1 MGRRKGRILLVED
14 ETNFGSVLKN
24 YLELS
29 GYEVDWAQDGNVGY
43 SSFKRNANYEICL
56 LDVMMPYK
64 DGLSLARDIRK
75 INEQVPIIFL
85 TAKGEKEDQ
94 IEGYKTGADDYL
106 TKPFDTEILLYK
118 IQSLLKR
125 AGNGKEEIPD
135 QLNIG
140 AYVFKPQLR
149 SLTFDDQMERLSPKE
164 SQLLLLLSQHMN
176 RITPR
181 SLALRQIWGQDDY
194 FSKRSMDVYIAK
206 LRKRLASDPNID
218 IENIHSEGYI
228 LKVKQA

>member
-1 MGRRKGRILLVED
+1 MHRSKGAILLVED

-43 SSFKRNANYEICL
+43 ARFKQNPNYQICL

-75 INEQVPIIFL
+75 HNEEIPIIFL

-94 IEGYKTGADDYL
+94 IEGYKAGADDYL

-118 IQSLLKR
+118 VQNLLKR
-125 AGNGKEEIPD
+125 VGLGSNEMPEELP
-135 QLNIG
+135 IG
-140 AYVFKPQLR
+140 VYTFKPELR
-149 SLTFDDQMERLSPKE
+149 SLIFADHQERLSPKE
-164 SQLLLLLSQHMN
+164 SQLLLLLCQHMN
-176 RITPR
+176 RVTPR
-181 SLALRQIWGQDDY
+181 SVALRQIWGQDDY

-206 LRKRLASDPNID
+206 LRKRLAKDLDID
-218 IENIHSEGYI
+218 IENLHSEGYI
-228 LKVKQA
+228 LKVNQS